1 MWELEQGPLLES
13 VWCVE
18 DEGQNISQWHWGGG
32 IEDVLK
38 ISKVKCCAVVCSTT
52 AQDMHQQGNTDIT

>member
-1 MWELEQGPLLES
+1 MRGR
-13 VWCVE
+13 
-18 DEGQNISQWHWGGG
+18 ISASGIGGG
-32 IEDVLK
+32 EIEDVLK